1 MTFSA
6 ITYVHFFLISSPV
19 ETAATVAGR
28 KSSPR
33 KTGGFPNIA
42 MNEPIITL
50 RPPVYGPSI
59 IP

>member
-1 MTFSA
+1 M
-6 ITYVHFFLISSPV
+6 

-33 KTGGFPNIA
+33 KTGGFPNMA